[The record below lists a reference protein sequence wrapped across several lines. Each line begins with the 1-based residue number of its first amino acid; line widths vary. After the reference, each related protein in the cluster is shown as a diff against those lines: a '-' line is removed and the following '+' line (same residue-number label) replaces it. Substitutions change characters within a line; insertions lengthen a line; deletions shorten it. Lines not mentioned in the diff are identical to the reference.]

1 MKSHESKGLIYTLC
15 FLTIAVTA
23 AICVPNILQKYENSR
38 VVVPDF
44 QQEQS
49 YPCVGNICQGQ
60 NFRHENLKSKEP
72 AVGSHQIGYPKCV
85 GQASCDR
92 AKLDNMYVDHALP
105 DDLLANMYVGG
116 TERLPSDAAVPLLT
130 SQKAGHGRLLPWA
143 LNVIASAVLWFLLA
157 GEFLELFV
165 PPEKFTKKGAP
176 NSFEED
182 RSVFA
187 AICFLLVAIVLPVTT
202 SLLMGVAVIAFAVP
216 CFVGRKAKAETT
228 KPVSLL
234 EIVEQI
240 VHDERLVPSDREEL
254 AERIAEYK
262 KVDAEIPQIDQSIVV
277 NRLKLQDAE
286 MLLQK
291 GRASLEKVESIT
303 RKSASDELLIRNY
316 HQQIEGLESGNE
328 LLAERIQ
335 CQECLHQ
342 QKVVRRAELVEF
354 FQDKAMQAE
363 SFDEYDAFV
372 AEQIKFLKQLEPMA
386 QQPVETVAPLADE
399 LKIS

>member
-1 MKSHESKGLIYTLC
+1 MKSHEFSGLIYTLC
-15 FLTIAVTA
+15 FLCLALTA
-23 AICVPNILQKYENSR
+23 AICVPNILQKMENSR
-38 VVVPDF
+38 IVVPDF

-49 YPCVGNICQGQ
+49 YQCAGNICQGQ
-60 NFRHENLKSKEP
+60 NFRQENLKSKEP
-72 AVGSHQIGYPKCV
+72 AVGAHQIGYPKC
-85 GQASCDR
+85 ASSQTGCDR
-92 AKLDNMYVDHALP
+92 ASDNMNVDHTLP
-105 DDLLANMYVGG
+105 ADLSANMNTIHSSADV
-116 TERLPSDAAVPLLT
+116 PS
-130 SQKAGHGRLLPWA
+130 
-143 LNVIASAVLWFLLA
+143 ASAIPENQHLVGIVANIIGSILLWVVLA
-157 GEFLELFV
+157 CEFLKLFV
-165 PPEKFTKKGAP
+165 PIPKWELVNGHNTPEADRAIFGSMFFFIGMIIIDQFLSVSFLSIMFGVVVGFLFVICIKGGMTK
-176 NSFEED
+176 
-182 RSVFA
+182 
-187 AICFLLVAIVLPVTT
+187 VLTTQPVT
-202 SLLMGVAVIAFAVP
+202 
-216 CFVGRKAKAETT
+216 
-228 KPVSLL
+228 LL

-372 AEQIKFLKQLEPMA
+372 AEQIKFLKELEPMA